1 MPMEPEDIEEM
12 KGLIAVAR
20 KRPLSFGLC
29 LGKSP
34 EGTVFTLHRLKEGEV
49 LARAA
54 KKQGETAKVTHGTA
68 EVKGKVLTLTCA
80 SDIIAGMSKNL
91 KRFLKANDMGLKVV
105 ALDPTGAVGDDDGEP
120 EEPEDGAAA
129 PAARGPA
136 PAAPAETD
144 QSQGADAA
152 SWNKIAPAM
161 AALVARAVAS
171 GAEKAA
177 QIDTAW
183 KAAEAAAAKGRHA
196 DALAVAARIRPLL
209 ANAGP
214 GAPAPTG
221 GNPAVQA
228 ATAEGATGESP
239 DARRWAAIEPALM
252 TLYEKAMGL
261 NPQNR
266 TQLSGAWAVAVE
278 KAGAGDHAGALQIV
292 ARLKPMLDAVVSA
305 GASGTEQEVPK
316 DVVPFQKSRVL
327 WRATKSTM
335 MKEMAR
341 LESAIVAA
349 CAGDAELAPVAAEAS
364 ALSRRLDVF
373 DARLEEVLDQITN
386 TPEGPART
394 ALKQQ
399 AKIALK
405 DYRDALAS
413 DFFQDVDNENGFE
426 SVAVAAS
433 ARKALDAIA
442 TVLG

>member
-20 KRPLSFGLC
+20 KRPLAFGLC

-49 LARAA
+49 LARSA

-68 EVKGKVLTLTCA
+68 EVKGKVLTLTCNG
-80 SDIIAGMSKNL
+80 DVIAGMSKNL
-91 KRFLKANDMGLKVV
+91 KRFLKANDMGLKVI
-105 ALDPTGAVGDDDGEP
+105 ALDPSGALADDDGEP
-120 EEPEDGAAA
+120 EEEEGAAA
-129 PAARGPA
+129 PASPGPGA
-136 PAAPAETD
+136 AAPAEAD
-144 QSQGADAA
+144 KAQGADAA
-152 SWNKIAPAM
+152 NWEKVAPAM

-209 ANAGP
+209 AAAGP
-214 GAPAPTG
+214 GAPAPAAAS
-221 GNPAVQA
+221 PAAQA

-239 DARRWAAIEPALM
+239 DARRWAAIEPAIV

-261 NPQNR
+261 NPQDR
-266 TQLSGAWAVAVE
+266 SQLSAAWVLATE

-292 ARLKPMLDAVVSA
+292 ARLKPKLDAVIAA
-305 GASGTEQEVPK
+305 GVGGTEQEVPK

-327 WRATKSTM
+327 WRATKSNM

-341 LESAIVAA
+341 LESAIVEA

-364 ALSRRLDVF
+364 QLSKRLEVF

-386 TPEGPART
+386 TAEGPART

-413 DFFQDVDNENGFE
+413 DFFLDVDNENGFE